1 MEEKKQLTEK
11 SNPVNTKE
19 YTPREI
25 VSELDKYIV
34 GQKNAK
40 RSVAVALRNRIRR
53 LKLDPE
59 LREDIAPKNI
69 LMIGP
74 TGVGKTEIARRLAKL
89 AGSPFIKVEA
99 TKYTEVGYVG
109 RDVES
114 MVRDLMAAG
123 FQMVKQEMQESVTQE
138 AEKRAEEALLDLL
151 FPVNTKK
158 PKEKNIK
165 GGPVIKPMGTFTI
178 NPENSNSSIIATTL
192 QMGIPIFNNKG
203 KNKEQDEEEDVSPN
217 DEKALHDI
225 GVDDTGDNGVN
236 HSEEAKEADSKF
248 KATREKLRVMLK
260 EGKLEER
267 TVELLVGQNPQFP
280 SIEMMGGNM
289 EDLESTLSGF
299 AGFFGGGK
307 KKKVVTVARA
317 REILK
322 AEEAEK
328 LVDRDRVS
336 DEARQRVEE
345 TGIIFI
351 DEIDKI
357 AVKGDRGGGP
367 DVSREGVQRDI
378 LPIVEGATVNT
389 KWGPVNT
396 DHILFIAAGAFNVS
410 KPSDLIPELQ
420 GRFPLRVELDSLG
433 KDDFLRILTEPKNAL
448 IKQYT
453 ELLGTENVKLNF
465 TPDAV
470 AHLAALAAE
479 VNSKL
484 ENIGARRLHTIMENL
499 LEELSFEASD
509 IAPANIEITV
519 DYVNEKLA
527 DIVKD
532 QDLGRYIL

>member
-1 MEEKKQLTEK
+1 MKNELNRLTPK
-11 SNPVNTKE
+11 
-19 YTPREI
+19 EI
-25 VSELDKYIV
+25 VAELDKYIV
-34 GQKNAK
+34 GQKKAK
-40 RSVAVALRNRIRR
+40 RAVAVALRNRMRR

-59 LREDIAPKNI
+59 LRDDVAPKNI

-114 MVRDLMAAG
+114 MIRDLMAAG
-123 FQMVKQEMQESVTQE
+123 FQMVKQEMQESFIAE

-151 FPVNTKK
+151 LPGTGKK
-158 PKEKNIK
+158 PKVKK
-165 GGPVIKPMGTFTI
+165 AGSAPVVRPMGSFSF
-178 NPENSNSSIIATTL
+178 NPENGSGGSLIGTAI
-192 QMGIPIFNNKG
+192 QVGIPTFANQNAA
-203 KNKEQDEEEDVSPN
+203 QDEERPEDEGASSKESASGGGEEGASSGEGSPSGEGDVV
-217 DEKALHDI
+217 DEKY
-225 GVDDTGDNGVN
+225 
-236 HSEEAKEADSKF
+236 
-248 KATREKLRVMLK
+248 KATREKFRTMLR
-260 EGKLEER
+260 EGKLEEK
-267 TVELLVGQNPQFP
+267 TVELLVNQNPQFP
-280 SIEMMGGNM
+280 PFEMMGVNM
-289 EDLESTLSGF
+289 EDIETSLSGF
-299 AGFFGGGK
+299 ASFFGGGK
-307 KKKVVTVARA
+307 KKKEVTVERA

-322 AEEAEK
+322 AEELEK
-328 LVDRDRVS
+328 LTDRDRVS

-396 DHILFIAAGAFNVS
+396 DHILFIAAGAFTVS

-448 IKQYT
+448 TRQYT
-453 ELLGTENVKLNF
+453 ELLATEGIVLEF
-465 TPDAV
+465 SPEGIDR
-470 AHLAALAAE
+470 LAFLAAE

-484 ENIGARRLHTIMENL
+484 ENIGARRLHTIMEAL
-499 LEELSFEASD
+499 LEELSFDAPD
-509 IAPANIEITV
+509 ITPAKVLVTV